1 MKFIN
6 IKELSTRTSLVKVL
20 HSTNGMFDKN
30 TYFCELAIVF
40 FLITR
45 EFWKWILF

>member
-1 MKFIN
+1 MRQ
-6 IKELSTRTSLVKVL
+6 TVKVL
-20 HSTNGMFDKN
+20 HSTDGMLDKN

-45 EFWKWILF
+45 QFRALV